1 MPRHHLRM
9 TCLLALAG
17 VPLLAACGADDPALP
32 SPPTSPAAA
41 VQTAPTIGRYPAPAA
56 ALPAEAPTS
65 RSRCGWPR
73 ASSSRHSSRWRRA
86 RPSAGPTPTPSR
98 TPSPRRAGAAAFD
111 SGTIEAGG
119 EFTWTATGAG
129 RVSYACVFHPGMTG
143 TIVVR

>member
-17 VPLLAACGADDPALP
+17 VPLLAACGADDPAVP
-32 SPPTSPAAA
+32 SPPAAPAAA
-41 VQTAPTIGRYPAPAA
+41 VQTQTIGRYPAPAA

-65 RSRCGWPR
+65 RIEVRMA
-73 ASSSRHSSRWRRA
+73 ASQFEPAQLTVAEGQTVRWSNA
-86 RPSAGPTPTPSR
+86 DAVAHTVTATSG
-98 TPSPRRAGAAAFD
+98 AAFD

-119 EFTWTATGAG
+119 EFSWTATRAG

-143 TIVVR
+143 TILVR